1 MLGKNIRAARERK
14 GLTQKEVAESIGMN
28 RVNYVRLES
37 GTKIPSLS
45 MTITIAKLLGC
56 SIDKL
61 VEEEMANHY
70 AVYDT
75 PIGVRH
81 NQNNNRGERKGSF
94 LWC

>member
-61 VEEEMANHY
+61 VEEEMANH
-70 AVYDT
+70 D
-75 PIGVRH
+75 
-81 NQNNNRGERKGSF
+81 
-94 LWC
+94 

>member
-56 SIDKL
+56 
-61 VEEEMANHY
+61 
-70 AVYDT
+70 
-75 PIGVRH
+75 
-81 NQNNNRGERKGSF
+81 
-94 LWC
+94 